1 MVCFSGSGGEHFHHA
16 RLAEL
21 KPSTTY
27 WFVIESD
34 GHVIK
39 RTVPIRNE
47 KKDSTGVVYVGEGGL
62 GVPQRKPDLSRWY
75 LRSPGMATRGHHVMN
90 IRFTPEKIDYKVVLL
105 DRSIADQSIF
115 RPRKK

>member
-1 MVCFSGSGGEHFHHA
+1 VHYDLKSKKGLPKNYTFKKVSDRNGRFSGSGGEHFHHA

-34 GHVIK
+34 GHVIN

-47 KKDSTGVVYVGEGGL
+47 KKDSTGVVSVGEGDL
-62 GVPQRKPDLSRWY
+62 GVP
-75 LRSPGMATRGHHVMN
+75 
-90 IRFTPEKIDYKVVLL
+90 
-105 DRSIADQSIF
+105 
-115 RPRKK
+115 